1 MNKSYL
7 TLFEISEILQFEEP
21 DLYGEFDKLS
31 DEIKQYSAQRA
42 TFTIETLGIVN
53 RRKKEGELTFPLPYQ
68 KGVLGFDIKLCV
80 ALETLYIAL
89 RKESEEIKTARIGIV
104 AESNKSASATYDKA
118 FISSLKGC
126 TFKNLK
132 AYELIKK
139 YIPKSYYME

>member
-1 MNKSYL
+1 MDKSYL
-7 TLFEISEILQFEEP
+7 TLPEISEILQFEEP
-21 DLYGEFDKLS
+21 DLYDEFDKVS
-31 DEIKQYSAQRA
+31 DEIKQYSAQKA
-42 TFTIETLGIVN
+42 TFTIENLGIRN
-53 RRKKEGELTFPLPYQ
+53 KKEGELTFPLPYQ

-89 RKESEEIKTARIGIV
+89 RKESEEIKTARIGLV

-118 FISSLKGC
+118 FISGLKGC

>member
-1 MNKSYL
+1 MNEIYL
-7 TLFEISEILQFEEP
+7 TLPEISEILQFEEP
-21 DLYGEFDKLS
+21 NLYEEFNELK
-31 DEIKQYSAQRA
+31 DEIKQYAAQKA
-42 TFTIETLGIVN
+42 TFTIESLGIRN
-53 RRKKEGELTFPLPYQ
+53 KKDGELTFPLPYQ
-68 KGVLGFDIKLCV
+68 KGVLGFDLKLCV

-104 AESNKSASATYDKA
+104 AESDKSASATYDKA
-118 FISSLKGC
+118 FISGLKGC

>member
-1 MNKSYL
+1 MDKSYL

>member
-1 MNKSYL
+1 MDISYL
-7 TLFEISEILQFEEP
+7 TLPEISEILQFEEP
-21 DLYGEFDKLS
+21 NLYEEFDELK
-31 DEIKQYSAQRA
+31 DEIKQYAAQKA
-42 TFTIETLGIVN
+42 TFTIENLGIRN
-53 RRKKEGELTFPLPYQ
+53 KMKKFGELTFPLPYQ

-104 AESNKSASATYDKA
+104 AESDKSASATYDKA
-118 FISSLKGC
+118 LISSLKGC